1 MNSQKAF
8 FPTMLFLFTFLPIIF
23 YFNYRKNGVVL
34 EYFLYVGIF
43 FAVISLVYIVFK
55 FKKREH

>member
-8 FPTMLFLFTFLPIIF
+8 LPTMLFFFTFLPIIF

-34 EYFLYVGIF
+34 EFFLYVGTV
-43 FAVISLVYIVFK
+43 FAVISLFYIVFK
-55 FKKREH
+55 FKRK